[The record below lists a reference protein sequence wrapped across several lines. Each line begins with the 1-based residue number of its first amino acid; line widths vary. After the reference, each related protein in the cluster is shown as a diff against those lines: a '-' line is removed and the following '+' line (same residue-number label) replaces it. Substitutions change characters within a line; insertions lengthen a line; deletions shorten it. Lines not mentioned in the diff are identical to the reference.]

1 MVVISSV
8 IAQENSVKT
17 EKKEKNYSLAL
28 KGSWET
34 NKYTA
39 GMSIG
44 YGKTFPS
51 KLYTNLELGV
61 DYTNDR
67 DMGMFKTEINGRK
80 IRADKPHHYELAV
93 ELTPKLGYDFG
104 QVIVYG
110 LIGAKLKR
118 EKTEIYVYEDN
129 TKGVYKNM
137 SRKFQL
143 APGIGADFKLTESVS
158 LGVEGKYYITTKD
171 TKDRKYKTTFNVKYH
186 F

>member
-1 MVVISSV
+1 MVISSV

-44 YGKTFPS
+44 YGKTFPN

-80 IRADKPHHYELAV
+80 ISADKPHHYELAA

-118 EKTEIYVYEDN
+118 EKTEISVYDN
-129 TKGVYKNM
+129 GTKGVYKNM

-143 APGIGADFKLTESVS
+143 APGVGADFKLTESVS